1 MKMRKIWSMSTYRL
15 LILVVLVVI
24 PLNMLTLILSDM
36 TVRDIERQV
45 YADSRNALKLYMEQI
60 DIAIERVTK
69 RMHMLALNDVNF
81 SRLNSKKITGKEEYY
96 NQLQSIVN
104 LRREMTDILLDHSF
118 IVGIYT
124 IFPEKN
130 FNLVESRNTYYLPYK
145 QQLVDYVYQ
154 AISRDTGTV
163 HKWEV
168 VSMGD
173 SQLLL
178 VIANYKNAYY
188 GAWVDL
194 AGLAEELNFKDENM
208 LGMLC
213 FTDEKGK
220 IYYGNN
226 RNLNMEIVDEDKYAD
241 QYICIGEE
249 SRYAY
254 LKLYE
259 VFPKSEISKELPL
272 LIRILQVASFGAL
285 IILPVILVFMK
296 KWMIRPMNWLVHAME
311 EIEAGNIDFRIEEK
325 ETGNEFEQ
333 INHNF
338 NNMMEQ
344 VSNLKIDIYEEKL
357 EKQRIRMRFLSQQ
370 IQPHFILNTL
380 NILYS
385 YEPEEYEL
393 IQKMILC
400 LSKYFRYIINANT
413 DFVAIQ
419 EEMEHI
425 RNYLEIQQVRYPKT
439 FFSMVEYEEIIADC
453 LIPPLLIQNFAENAI
468 KHSIRIGNKIDIFVI
483 AQKYKENFI
492 RIRIMDTGEGIEE
505 ALIKKVN
512 CFMETGLEQEGLGVG
527 IQNAVER
534 LNMLYGE
541 DKIFK
546 ITREKPCGTRI
557 EIVLPLWKKDAGTID
572 MEE

>member
-15 LILVVLVVI
+15 LILVVIVVI
-24 PLNMLTLILSDM
+24 PLNILTLILSDM
-36 TVRDIERQV
+36 TVQDVEKQV
-45 YADSRNALKLYMEQI
+45 YADSKNALKLYMEQI

-69 RMHMLALNDVNF
+69 RMHILAINDVSF
-81 SRLNSKKITGKEEYY
+81 SRLNSKKIMTEEEYY
-96 NQLQSIVN
+96 NQLQAVVN
-104 LRREMTDILLDHSF
+104 LRREMTDILPDHSF
-118 IVGIYT
+118 ITGIYAV
-124 IFPEKN
+124 FPEKN
-130 FNLVESRNTYYLPYK
+130 FNLIESRNTYYLPYK

-154 AISRDTGTV
+154 VAGEDAGTIRR
-163 HKWEV
+163 WEV

-178 VIANYKNAYY
+178 ITANYKNAYY
-188 GAWVDL
+188 GAWIDL

-208 LGMLC
+208 MSVIC

-226 RNLNMEIVDEDKYAD
+226 MSFNVETIDEKYAD
-241 QYICIGEE
+241 QYIYIGED
-249 SRYAY
+249 SRYAD
-254 LKLYE
+254 LKLYQI
-259 VFPKSEISKELPL
+259 FQKNEISKELPL
-272 LIRILQVASFGAL
+272 MIRILQVASFGAL
-285 IILPVILVFMK
+285 IILPIIFVFMK
-296 KWMIRPMNWLVHAME
+296 KWMIRPMNQLVHAME
-311 EIEAGNIDFRIEEK
+311 EIESGNIDFRIEEK

-344 VSNLKIDIYEEKL
+344 VSNLKISIYEEKL

-400 LSKYFRYIINANT
+400 LSKYFRYIINANS
-413 DFVAIQ
+413 DFVEVQ
-419 EEMEHI
+419 EEMGHI

-439 FFSMVEYEEIIADC
+439 FFSMVEYDEEVADC

-483 AQKYKENFI
+483 AQRYEENFI

-505 ALIKKVN
+505 ALIERVK
-512 CFMETGLEQEGLGVG
+512 CFMETGVYQDGLGVG

-534 LNMLYGE
+534 LNMFYGD
-541 DKIFK
+541 DKVFK

-557 EIVLPLWKKDAGTID
+557 EIILPLWKKRADDAG